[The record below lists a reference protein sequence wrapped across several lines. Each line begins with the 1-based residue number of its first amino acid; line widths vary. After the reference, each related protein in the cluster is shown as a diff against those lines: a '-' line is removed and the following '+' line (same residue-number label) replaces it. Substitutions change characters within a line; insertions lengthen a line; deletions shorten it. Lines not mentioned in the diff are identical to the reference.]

1 MKSEP
6 KSSVMINQNQ
16 LIVFKVGLLQIVLAA
31 LLMIFLLRCTNK
43 ESHPQ
48 ESATVNTAAAQD
60 SNKNKPNLV
69 NTDYIPIASYY
80 PEETKQKLRELE
92 KLNFEEGTLG
102 NQLLD
107 FLKKGDNDLG
117 DEFKFIDL
125 RFEKRNADIN
135 EKFAHEILD
144 LATILN
150 HFPNIKIKL
159 MCYTDNVGDEKVNE
173 KLSEDRGIA
182 IRKKLAAAGIDENR
196 VVVKG
201 FGEKFPV
208 GDNKTY
214 DGQLINN
221 RIEMMLLSK

>member
-48 ESATVNTAAAQD
+48 DPATVNTAAIQD

-173 KLSEDRGIA
+173 KLSEDRGLA